1 MTGLD
6 DDDFGLPPNEFRQM
20 RENLEAEPVSKYSI
34 KWKGQ
39 NTTLDVYRISIK
51 HLRYNLF
58 NTRIKPHLIEYI
70 AKNSLE
76 ENHFEVIDRDSL
88 STQKMVNN
96 FLRKNPDRKDALK
109 FFKDC
114 NNLPEIQEPLV
125 STIDGRV
132 LNGNQRLCCF
142 RQLFNADQRM
152 YEHLQT
158 AYVAFLPDNGTAED
172 ERNLEAT
179 FQETKLA
186 AVPFDWIQSGIW
198 AIEERKK
205 GVSTTKIGKTL
216 GIKEAQVNLDI
227 QIIKFAEDFLE
238 YSGQANFWHTL
249 REMQLKQA
257 FMTLAAQSNKLKSKS
272 DRDKLKSLSF
282 KIMLEPKESGKAADG
297 KSVHLLIGDFAKNLD
312 DFEIEGQEEKEVT
325 QDHDFLAGPAKEKTP
340 KKKRE
345 KINLNSI
352 KPTSL
357 AKKVADQETIR
368 KAKHQASL
376 DENFAVRQMK
386 VCKTTLENIVEK
398 WSIQKT
404 DGLEELVD
412 EALEHLET
420 IKNKLQ
426 TE

>member
-1 MTGLD
+1 MADLN
-6 DDDFGLPPNEFRQM
+6 DDDFGLSPNEFKQM

-70 AKNSLE
+70 AKNSLD
-76 ENHFEVIDRDSL
+76 ENHFNEVDRDSL

-96 FLRKNPDRKDALK
+96 FLRKNPDRKDAMQ
-109 FFKDC
+109 FFKNP

-142 RQLFNADQRM
+142 RELFSTNQKE

-158 AYVAFLPDNGTAED
+158 AFVAFLPDNGTAED

-186 AVPFDWIQSGIW
+186 AVPFDWIQSGLW

-205 GVSTTKIGKTL
+205 GVSTTKIGRTL
-216 GIKEAQVNLDI
+216 GIKEAQVNINI
-227 QIIKFAEDFLE
+227 QIIKFAEEFLE
-238 YSGQANFWHTL
+238 YFGKARFWHSL
-249 REMQLKQA
+249 RKMQLKQA
-257 FMTLAAQSNKLKSKS
+257 FMTLAAQYNKLKSKS
-272 DRDKLKSLSF
+272 DREKLKALSF
-282 KIMLEPKESGKAADG
+282 KIMLDPKKSGKAADG
-297 KSVHLLIGDFAKNLD
+297 KSVHLLIGDIAKNLD
-312 DFEIEGQEEKEVT
+312 NYEIEGQEEEKIT
-325 QDHDFLAGPAKEKTP
+325 QTQDFLAGPAKKKTE

-345 KINLNSI
+345 RINLDSI
-352 KPTSL
+352 DPTTL
-357 AKKVADQETIR
+357 AKKTADLETIR
-368 KAKHQASL
+368 KAKRQATL

-398 WSIQKT
+398 WDKQKT
-404 DGLEELVD
+404 DGLEDLVD
-412 EALEHLET
+412 EALEHLKT

>member
-1 MTGLD
+1 MAELGE
-6 DDDFGLPPNEFRQM
+6 DDFGLSPNEFKQM

-58 NTRIKPHLIEYI
+58 NTRIKPHLIEFI

-76 ENHFEVIDRDSL
+76 DDHFEVIDRDSL

-109 FFKDC
+109 FFKDP
-114 NNLPEIQEPLV
+114 NNFPEIQEPLV

-142 RQLFNADQRM
+142 RQLYNTDQRM
-152 YEHLQT
+152 YGHLQT
-158 AYVAFLPDNGTAED
+158 AFVAFLPDNGTAED

-186 AVPFDWIQSGIW
+186 AVPFDWIQSGLW

-205 GVSTTKIGKTL
+205 GVSATKIGKTL

-238 YSGQANFWHTL
+238 YSGQAKFWHTL

-257 FMTLAAQSNKLKSKS
+257 FMTLAAQFNKLKSRS
-272 DRDKLKSLSF
+272 DREKLKQLCF

-297 KSVHLLIGDFAKNLD
+297 KSVHLLIGDIARNLD
-312 DFEIEGQEEKEVT
+312 DFEIEGQEEEEVT
-325 QDHDFLAGPAKEKTP
+325 QPHDFLAGPVKTKTA

-345 KINLNSI
+345 KVNLSSI
-352 KPTSL
+352 KATTL
-357 AKKVADQETIR
+357 AKKAADQETIR

-398 WSIQKT
+398 WDKQKT
-404 DGLEELVD
+404 DGLEDLVD
-412 EALEHLET
+412 EAIEYLNT

>member
-1 MTGLD
+1 MADLD
-6 DDDFGLPPNEFRQM
+6 DGDFGLSPNEFKQM

-39 NTTLDVYRISIK
+39 NTTLNVYRISIK

-76 ENHFEVIDRDSL
+76 ENHFEIIDRDSL
-88 STQKMVNN
+88 STQKLVNT

-109 FFKDC
+109 FFKDP

-125 STIDGRV
+125 STIDGRI

-142 RQLFNADQRM
+142 RQLFNTDQRL

-186 AVPFDWIQSGIW
+186 AVPFDWIQSGLW

-205 GVSTTKIGKTL
+205 GVSASKIGKTL
-216 GIKEAQVNLDI
+216 GIREAQVNLDI
-227 QIIKFAEDFLE
+227 QIIKFAEEFLD
-238 YSGQANFWHTL
+238 YCGKSRFWHSL

-257 FMTLAAQSNKLKSKS
+257 FMTLAAQYNKLKSRN
-272 DRDKLKSLSF
+272 DREKLKALCF
-282 KIMLEPKESGKAADG
+282 KIMLEPKKAGKAADG
-297 KSVHLLIGDFAKNLD
+297 KSVHLLIGDIAKNLD
-312 DFEIEGQEEKEVT
+312 DYEIEGKEEEEVT
-325 QDHDFLAGPAKEKTP
+325 QTPDFLAGPKKEKTQ

-345 KINLNSI
+345 KINLDSI
-352 KPTSL
+352 DPTTL
-357 AKKVADQETIR
+357 AKKTADLETIR
-368 KAKHQASL
+368 KAKHQATL

-398 WSIQKT
+398 WDKQKT

-412 EALEHLET
+412 EALLQLKT

-426 TE
+426 KK